1 MAERIRLVR
10 KKPAQVRYDVDDA
23 ELLRML
29 MARHPRAVR
38 ASWLR
43 FAPLVHQLLKRAL
56 GPEDD
61 VGELAQTVFEHLF
74 RHVAELRHPSALRPF
89 VIALTTS
96 YIRAELRNRW
106 VRRWLRV
113 GQAEGAPRISTV
125 PPDPRSREPLRRLYF
140 MLDRFKTEDRIAF
153 AFHFLQGLSLEE
165 VAGALNLSLPAT
177 QRVLARVW
185 SRIVVLIE
193 RDSALLEYLC
203 SLEGQGACA

>member
-1 MAERIRLVR
+1 
-10 KKPAQVRYDVDDA
+10 
-23 ELLRML
+23 
-29 MARHPRAVR
+29 
-38 ASWLR
+38 
-43 FAPLVHQLLKRAL
+43 
-56 GPEDD
+56 
-61 VGELAQTVFEHLF
+61 
-74 RHVAELRHPSALRPF
+74 
-89 VIALTTS
+89 
-96 YIRAELRNRW
+96 
-106 VRRWLRV
+106 
-113 GQAEGAPRISTV
+113 
-125 PPDPRSREPLRRLYF
+125 